1 MSKIPHCISGLV
13 LLCLSFLAGCETDGF
28 VDPSRTGYFE
38 TTPSAMPILGR
49 IDVIEQAS
57 EQPDFVKPDSADLKP
72 SSEVYTFAAGDVLQ
86 ISIPNLMQTG
96 ATEQADRIVDQSGYV
111 QLPVIGKVLAA
122 GLDTEQ
128 FEEAIVQKLKKV
140 MGDGAKVF
148 VMLKE
153 GRSFQYRVLGSVDQP
168 GIFGLTRPDFRL
180 LDALATA
187 RGASVNTAR
196 ILITRTVFDDD
207 QKADYEKQAAKED
220 AKKFTKPETNSN
232 TSTETNSKDN
242 SSETSTTKSTTTPPV
257 TNLPSAIDVDNL
269 IDELDKKGGAA
280 PATEPTAA
288 PATEPIAAPVT
299 EPTAAPATE
308 PTAAPATEPTAAPAT
323 EPTAAPAMEPTAEP
337 AMEPSAAPPVADPA
351 TEPTRIRTQLGMLR
365 AATRQAPPVDV
376 DQLEPA
382 KSDDRV
388 DATGSSTAIS
398 NSPNDNAGDQWV
410 FDNESQSWVRN
421 SSTTAKAS
429 QTPTQSAGLD
439 TNAPAGPNSAG
450 QEDADGSRLRVVEN
464 AQARK
469 ENRKQN
475 KKASNTKV
483 IEINYLT
490 LVQGEPSLNIVIR
503 PGDAIYCDSGEI
515 GVVYIDGE
523 ISRPGVYNLPTS
535 GRLTLSRLVAAAGGV
550 SELAIPERC
559 DLIRRLGSDKE
570 ACVRVSL
577 AAIRN
582 RGEPDIFLKPD
593 DHLIV
598 GTNFWALPLARF
610 RRDLSFPNSV
620 GFQLDR
626 NFGNDVFGAP
636 PQDLNGLN

>member
-1 MSKIPHCISGLV
+1 MF
-13 LLCLSFLAGCETDGF
+13 CLSFLAGCETDGF

-57 EQPDFVKPDSADLKP
+57 EEPEFVPPTLADLKTEDQP
-72 SSEVYTFAAGDVLQ
+72 YTFAAGDVLQ
-86 ISIPNLMQTG
+86 ISIPNLLQTG

-111 QLPVIGKVLAA
+111 QLPVIGKVLAG
-122 GLDTEQ
+122 GLDTVEL
-128 FEEAIVQKLKKV
+128 EESIVKMLKPV
-140 MGDGAKVF
+140 MGEAKVF

-180 LDALATA
+180 LDAIATA
-187 RGASVNTAR
+187 RGASVNTTR
-196 ILITRTVFDDD
+196 ILITRTKLDTD
-207 QKADYEKQAAKED
+207 QIALYDKAAKDKKDAIEKQKQD
-220 AKKFTKPETNSN
+220 AGKTPATNNPETN
-232 TSTETNSKDN
+232 TKTNSNSNPAAN
-242 SSETSTTKSTTTPPV
+242 SSETSTNTKST
-257 TNLPSAIDVDNL
+257 NMPSDTASDIDNL
-269 IDELDKKGGAA
+269 MKELDNKGGAA
-280 PATEPTAA
+280 PASEPSAASAKEPSAA
-288 PATEPIAAPVT
+288 PASEPS
-299 EPTAAPATE
+299 AAPASK
-308 PTAAPATEPTAAPAT
+308 PSAAPANEPSAAPAN
-323 EPTAAPAMEPTAEP
+323 
-337 AMEPSAAPPVADPA
+337 EPSAAPPVADPA
-351 TEPTRIRTQLGMLR
+351 TEPTRLRTQLGMLR

-376 DQLEPA
+376 DHLELA

-388 DATGSSTAIS
+388 DGTDNSTAIS
-398 NSPNDNAGDQWV
+398 NSPNDNAGYQWV
-410 FDNESQSWVRN
+410 FDNVSQSWERK
-421 SSTTAKAS
+421 SSTDATAS
-429 QTPTQSAGLD
+429 QTNTQ
-439 TNAPAGPNSAG
+439 
-450 QEDADGSRLRVVEN
+450 LRVAEN

-469 ENRKQN
+469 AIRKKN
-475 KKASNTKV
+475 KLKESTTV
-483 IEINYLT
+483 IEINYGA
-490 LVQGEPSLNIVIR
+490 LVKGDPKLNIVIR

-523 ISRPGVYNLPTS
+523 ISRPGVYNLPTA

-636 PQDLNGLN
+636 PQDINGIN

>member
-72 SSEVYTFAAGDVLQ
+72 SSTVYTFAAGDVLQ

-187 RGASVNTAR
+187 RGASANTAR
-196 ILITRTVFDDD
+196 ILITRTVFEDD
-207 QKADYEKQAAKED
+207 QKADYEKQAAVED
-220 AKKFTKPETNSN
+220 AKKYNKPKTESN
-232 TSTETNSKDN
+232 KSTETNSKDN

-288 PATEPIAAPVT
+288 PATEPIAAPV
-299 EPTAAPATE
+299 
-308 PTAAPATEPTAAPAT
+308 TEPTAAPAT

>member
-72 SSEVYTFAAGDVLQ
+72 SSTVYTFAAGDVLQ

-187 RGASVNTAR
+187 RGASANTAR
-196 ILITRTVFDDD
+196 ILITRTVFEDD
-207 QKADYEKQAAKED
+207 QKADYEKQAAVED
-220 AKKFTKPETNSN
+220 AKKYNKPKTESN
-232 TSTETNSKDN
+232 KSTETNSKDN

-288 PATEPIAAPVT
+288 PATEPIAAPV
-299 EPTAAPATE
+299 TE